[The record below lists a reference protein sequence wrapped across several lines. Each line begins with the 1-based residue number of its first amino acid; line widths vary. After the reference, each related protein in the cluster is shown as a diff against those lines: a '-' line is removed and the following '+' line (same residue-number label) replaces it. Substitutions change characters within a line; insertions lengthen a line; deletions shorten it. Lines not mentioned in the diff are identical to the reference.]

1 MATQVTLKA
10 GLRDGRG
17 KGPARKLRAQGKLPA
32 VVYGAAGEPLALAL
46 DTHETQLLFHSI
58 SVDNTIVNL
67 EIEGEGAPVQTL
79 VREIQTHPIR
89 PDILHVDFLRI
100 QMDVEVELEVPLHV
114 HGTPKGVRD
123 EGGVLEQPLHDLPI
137 RCLPDRIP
145 EEILVEVAELGIGD
159 AVHVRDLVLPEGV
172 EVLLDGD
179 RIVCS
184 VQIPTV
190 LKVEEPVAAEA
201 GEPEVVG
208 EKEKAGE
215 EAEGAK
221 EGGRKEG
228 GKED

>member
-10 GLRDGRG
+10 GLREGRG
-17 KGPARKLRAQGKLPA
+17 KGPARKLRAAGKLPA
-32 VVYGAAGEPLALAL
+32 VVYGAAGEPLALSL
-46 DTHETQLLFHSI
+46 NTHEAQLLFHAI

-67 EIEGEGAPVQTL
+67 EIEGGTGLVQTL

-100 QMDVEVELEVPLHV
+100 QMDVEVELDVPLHI
-114 HGTPKGVRD
+114 HGIPRGVRD
-123 EGGVLEQPLHDLPI
+123 DGGVLEQPLHDLPI

-145 EEILVEVAELGIGD
+145 EEILVEVADLGIGD
-159 AVHVRDLVLPEGV
+159 AVHVRDLPLTEGV
-172 EVLLDGD
+172 EVMLDGD

-190 LKVEEPVAAEA
+190 LKSAEPEEAEE
-201 GEPEVVG
+201 GEPELVG

-215 EAEGAK
+215 GA
-221 EGGRKEG
+221 EG
-228 GKED
+228 GKEGADKD